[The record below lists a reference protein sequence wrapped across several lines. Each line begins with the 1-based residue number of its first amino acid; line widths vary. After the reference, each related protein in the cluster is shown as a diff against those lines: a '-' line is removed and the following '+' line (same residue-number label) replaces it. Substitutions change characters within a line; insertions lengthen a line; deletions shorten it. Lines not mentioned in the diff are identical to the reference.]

1 MGGAPVLKIALTGPI
16 GSGKST
22 VADLFRAQGA
32 RVVDADQIARRL
44 LEPSEPG
51 WRALRKEFGDY
62 FFNAE
67 RTVDRQKLREN
78 IFRDPAIRK
87 KVDSLLHPLIRTA
100 INENCLKAIGT
111 DQDFSNQVDVPP
123 LTVVEVPLLYEVGWQ
138 DDFDLVIVIT
148 ADEELCLDRVMARDG
163 VDRAAALAAFSAQM
177 SPAGKVGM
185 ADYVIDNSGDIEAT
199 ARQVKKLYDKLRR
212 KSAL

>member
-1 MGGAPVLKIALTGPI
+1 MGAPVLKIALTGPI
-16 GSGKST
+16 GSGKSM

-32 RVVDADQIARRL
+32 RVVDADRIARDL

-51 WRALRKEFGDY
+51 WRALREEFGDS
-62 FFNAE
+62 FFNAD
-67 RTVDRQKLREN
+67 RSVDRQKLRET

-100 INENCLKAIGT
+100 INESCPKAIET
-111 DQDFSNQVDVPP
+111 DQDFSNQGAAPP

-138 DDFDLVIVIT
+138 DDFDLVIVVT
-148 ADEELCLDRVMARDG
+148 ADQELCLHRVMERDG

-199 ARQVKKLYDKLRR
+199 ARQVKKLYAKLRR
-212 KSAL
+212 PSAL